1 MKAPEYYQGREQT
14 YLKHFFLERYLER
27 VAYIIG
33 YSSDEFTYVDGFS
46 GPWKSEDEQ
55 FEDTSFMIA
64 LQKLQN
70 VKENLAKAGKYLQIR
85 CLFNEK
91 DPNAY
96 RELEQATRIYSRKEV
111 EILKGEFE
119 VLIPDIL
126 KFIGS
131 SFSLVFIDPTG
142 WTGFGLKQIAPIL
155 KHFRGEVI
163 VNFMFDYINRFLEHP
178 TLAIAQQMNEL
189 FGGPGW
195 EAVIQS
201 SSRREE
207 AIVGLYRERMRAIGS
222 FKFVTSTRIMKPTM
236 DRSYFYLVYGTRHLK
251 GLCEFS
257 DVEKKFAFEQEH
269 VRSTAIQRARIER
282 SGQNELFPVSDDI
295 DDALDFNDERAA
307 QLASATERMTQLI
320 RESKR
325 IRYDDLLARILE
337 TPLVWQSDVNG
348 ELQRLCKT
356 GEITIEGLRPRERVP
371 KIGQGHMIVLK
382 LK

>member
-33 YSSDEFTYVDGFS
+33 YSSDEFIYVDGFS

-64 LQKLQN
+64 LQKLRN
-70 VKENLAKAGKYLQIR
+70 VRENLAKKGKYPRIR
-85 CLFNEK
+85 CLFIEK
-91 DPNAY
+91 DPDAY
-96 RELEQATRIYSRKEV
+96 RELEQATSSYPRHEV
-111 EILKGEFE
+111 EVLNGEFE

-126 KFIGS
+126 RFIGS

-155 KHFRGEVI
+155 KHYRGEVI

-178 TLAIAQQMNEL
+178 TPAIANQMNEL

-195 EAVIQS
+195 ETVIQS

-207 AIVGLYRERMRAIGS
+207 AIVSLYRERMRVVGS

-257 DVEKKFAFEQEH
+257 NVEKTFAFEQEH
-269 VRSTAIQRARIER
+269 VRSTAIQRFRIEK
-282 SGQNELFPVSDDI
+282 SGQNELFPVSENI
-295 DDALDFNDERAA
+295 NDALDFNEERAA
-307 QLASATERMTQLI
+307 QLAAARERMLQMI
-320 RESKR
+320 RHSKR

-337 TPLVWQSDVNG
+337 TPLVWQTDVND
-348 ELQRLCKT
+348 ELQRLCKA
-356 GEITIEGLRPRERVP
+356 GEITIEGLKPRERVP
-371 KIGQGHMIVLK
+371 KVGQGHWVVLRVK
-382 LK
+382 

>member
-33 YSSDEFTYVDGFS
+33 YSNEVFTYVDGFS

-64 LQKLQN
+64 LQKLRN
-70 VKENLAKAGKYLQIR
+70 VKENLAKAGKYPQIR
-85 CLFNEK
+85 CLFIER
-91 DPNAY
+91 DLNAY
-96 RELEQATRIYSRKEV
+96 RELEQATRIYPRKEV
-111 EILKGEFE
+111 EILNGEFE

-178 TLAIAQQMNEL
+178 TVVIAQQMNEL

-201 SSRREE
+201 SPRREE
-207 AIVGLYRERMRAIGS
+207 AIIGLYRERMRAIGS

-257 DVEKKFAFEQEH
+257 NVEKKFAFEQEH
-269 VRSTAIQRARIER
+269 VRSTAIQRVRVER
-282 SGQNELFPVSDDI
+282 TGQNELFGVSENDN
-295 DDALDFNDERAA
+295 DALDFNNERAA
-307 QLASATERMTQLI
+307 QLAWATERLWQLI

-325 IRYDDLLARILE
+325 IRYDDLLAMILE
-337 TPLVWQSDVNG
+337 TPLVWQSDINA
-348 ELQRLCKT
+348 EIQRLTKSDV
-356 GEITIEGLRPRERVP
+356 ITIEGLKPRERVP
-371 KIGQGHMIVLK
+371 KVGHEHVIVLK
-382 LK
+382 

>member
-1 MKAPEYYQGREQT
+1 MKAPEYYEGREQT
-14 YLKHFFLERYLER
+14 YLKHFFLEKYLER

-33 YSSDEFTYVDGFS
+33 YSSDEFIYVDCFS

-64 LQKLQN
+64 LQKLRN
-70 VKENLAKAGKYLQIR
+70 VKENLANAGKYPRIR
-85 CLFNEK
+85 CLFIEK

-96 RELEQATRIYSRKEV
+96 RDLEQATRSYPRNEV
-111 EILKGEFE
+111 EVLNGEFE
-119 VLIPDIL
+119 ILIPDIL
-126 KFIGS
+126 RFIGS
-131 SFSLVFIDPTG
+131 SFSLIFIDPTG

-155 KHFRGEVI
+155 KHHRGEVI

-178 TLAIAQQMNEL
+178 TLAITQQMNEL

-195 EAVIQS
+195 EKVIQS

-207 AIVGLYRERMRAIGS
+207 AIVSLYRERMRAIGS
-222 FKFVTSTRIMKPTM
+222 FKFVTSTRIMKPTI

-257 DVEKKFAFEQEH
+257 NVEKKFAFEQEH
-269 VRSTAIQRARIER
+269 VRSTAIQRVRIER
-282 SGQNELFPVSDDI
+282 SGQNELFLVSENI
-295 DDALDFNDERAA
+295 DDALDFKEERAL
-307 QLASATERMTQLI
+307 QLGSATERMLQVI

-337 TPLVWQSDVNG
+337 TPLVWQSDITD
-348 ELQRLCKT
+348 ELQRLRKAD
-356 GEITIEGLRPRERVP
+356 EITIEGLKPRERVP
-371 KIGQGHMIVLK
+371 KIGQGHVIVL